1 MRRAVFGLLMTVLL
15 VGCDDVWTPEQQQT
29 KTALVNAQLVRAAV
43 SYQVNRYGEVLRA
56 AATAADPSAQAG
68 KNLAEYYASP
78 ECQVIL
84 KLLTSVQKPAP
95 AGAAF
100 KKGKE
105 LDEVQAATAEL
116 AMLAMQPR
124 GAWDEWNQKIDA
136 AKTRLYRAT
145 EALEQGQKSYVLIDT
160 RQEANIKSAEF
171 TASITKAK
179 TGGEA
184 PPAK

>member
-1 MRRAVFGLLMTVLL
+1 MRRAVFGLLVTVFLA
-15 VGCDDVWTPEQQQT
+15 GCDDVWTPEQQQA
-29 KTALVNAQLVRAAV
+29 KAALVNAQLVRAAV

-56 AATAADPSAQAG
+56 AATAPDPAAQAG
-68 KNLAEYYASP
+68 QNLADYYASA

-84 KLLTSVQKPAP
+84 KLLTAVQKPKP
-95 AGAAF
+95 ADASF
-100 KKGKE
+100 KRATE

-116 AMLAMQPR
+116 ATLAMQPR
-124 GAWDEWNQKIDA
+124 GAWDEWNQKIDD

-145 EALEQGQKSYVLIDT
+145 EAFEKGQKSYVLIDT

-184 PPAK
+184 PSAK